1 MAALSQGDIVVFGTP
16 WGTLL
21 DPPGLHKYIWQQDLA
36 SLPLA
41 ASTFTR
47 QMALTSSNA
56 ASQPQNSTRQYFF
69 FQISETCLFAII
81 FQYTLLEG
89 VNSSQLQFP
98 FAVVEVCS

>member
-1 MAALSQGDIVVFGTP
+1 MAALSQGDIMVFGTP

-21 DPPGLHKYIWQQDLA
+21 DPPGLHKYIWQKDLA

-47 QMALTSSNA
+47 QMALTSSDA

-69 FQISETCLFAII
+69 AKSVKLVSLLLYFSTLCLKESIVVSSNS
-81 FQYTLLEG
+81 LL
-89 VNSSQLQFP
+89 Q
-98 FAVVEVCS
+98 

>member
-1 MAALSQGDIVVFGTP
+1 MAALSQGDVVFGTP

-47 QMALTSSNA
+47 
-56 ASQPQNSTRQYFF
+56 
-69 FQISETCLFAII
+69 
-81 FQYTLLEG
+81 
-89 VNSSQLQFP
+89 
-98 FAVVEVCS
+98 